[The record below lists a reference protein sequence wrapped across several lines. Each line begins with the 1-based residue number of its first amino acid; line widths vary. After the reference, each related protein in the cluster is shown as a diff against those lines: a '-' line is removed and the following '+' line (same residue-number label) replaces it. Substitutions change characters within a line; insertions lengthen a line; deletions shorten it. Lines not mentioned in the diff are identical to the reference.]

1 MSKEQAKSK
10 YEQLN
15 DDVIAALGRMRE
27 ACDRNDKDAVEFEDR
42 IIINKLEAMKA
53 TRMQM

>member
-15 DDVIAALGRMRE
+15 DDVIASLGRMRE

>member
-10 YEQLN
+10 YDQLN
-15 DDVIAALGRMRE
+15 DDVVAALARMRD